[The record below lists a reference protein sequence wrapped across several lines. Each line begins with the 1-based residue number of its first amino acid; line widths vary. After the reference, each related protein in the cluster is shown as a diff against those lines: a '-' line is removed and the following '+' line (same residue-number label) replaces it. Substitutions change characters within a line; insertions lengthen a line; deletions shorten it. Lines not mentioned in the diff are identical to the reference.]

1 MKSCNKPL
9 HFISLIKF
17 RDIENEEFLVRSL
30 SKGNI
35 LAFNTLFKEYSGR
48 LFRFANGYLRSE
60 AEAEEIV
67 QEVFTIIWEKRKDL
81 KDELSF
87 KSYLFTI
94 AFNIIKK
101 HFRRKAYLAEYLN
114 SEIYSDLDIST
125 TDKIDYDSV
134 CDFIRKLVDRLPDR
148 RREIF
153 IKSRFEGLSIKEI
166 SEELGISH
174 KTVENQITAALKF
187 LKENLKREFLPAVLF
202 FFLFIA

>member
-1 MKSCNKPL
+1 
-9 HFISLIKF
+9 LIKF

-101 HFRRKAYLAEYLN
+101 YFRRKTYLAEYLN
-114 SEIYSDLDIST
+114 SQIYSDLDIST

-153 IKSRFEGLSIKEI
+153 IKSRFEGLSIKEL

-187 LKENLKREFLPAVLF
+187 LKENLKHEFLPAVLF

>member
-1 MKSCNKPL
+1 M
-9 HFISLIKF
+9 IKF

-101 HFRRKAYLAEYLN
+101 YFRRKTYLAEYLN
-114 SEIYSDLDIST
+114 SQIYSDLDIST

-153 IKSRFEGLSIKEI
+153 IKSRFEGLSIKEL

-187 LKENLKREFLPAVLF
+187 LKENLKHEFLPAVLF

>member
-1 MKSCNKPL
+1 M
-9 HFISLIKF
+9 IKF

-101 HFRRKAYLAEYLN
+101 YFRRKTYLAEYLN
-114 SEIYSDLDIST
+114 SQIYSDLDIST

-187 LKENLKREFLPAVLF
+187 LKENLKHEFLPAVLF

>member
-1 MKSCNKPL
+1 M
-9 HFISLIKF
+9 IKF

-101 HFRRKAYLAEYLN
+101 HFRRKTYLAEYLN

-153 IKSRFEGLSIKEI
+153 IKSRFEGLSIKEL

-187 LKENLKREFLPAVLF
+187 LKENLKHEFLPAVLF